1 MDIVFLHGFT
11 GTPGSFRWVREAL
24 APLDVRVFAPV
35 LVGHDG
41 GPQERCTF
49 EAEVE
54 RLSREIDENGFR
66 GAHLV
71 GYSLGSRVSL
81 GLLMHDQAQFA
92 SATLVGLHAG
102 LESEAARK
110 QRIQADEGWC
120 ELLERQGITAFIRA
134 WVTLPLWDS
143 QQSLSDEKL
152 QAQARDRMSHSAAGL
167 ACSLRSLGLG
177 QMPAYVDR
185 LHTLKLPVQ
194 LVVGELDQKFREVAQ
209 RLVRTLPRAR
219 LHIAEGAGHNVL
231 LERPDFI
238 AQVLR
243 SADTSCPPES

>member
-11 GTPGSFRWVREAL
+11 GTPGSFRWVEEAL
-24 APLDVRVFAPV
+24 APLEVRVFAPV
-35 LVGHDG
+35 LVGHEG
-41 GPQERCTF
+41 GPSEQCTF

-54 RLSREIDENGFR
+54 RLNEAIDAAGFR

-81 GLLMHDQAQFA
+81 GLLIRDPKQFA
-92 SATLVGLHAG
+92 SATLVGVHPG
-102 LESEAARK
+102 LESEAARQ
-110 QRIQADEGWC
+110 QRVQADEGWC
-120 ELLERQGITAFIRA
+120 ELLERQGITAFVRA

-143 QQSLSDEKL
+143 QQSLDEAKL
-152 QAQARDRMSHSAAGL
+152 QAQARDRMSHSASGL
-167 ACSLRSLGLG
+167 ACTLRSLGLG

-185 LHTLKLPVQ
+185 LHTLDLPVQ
-194 LVVGELDQKFREVAQ
+194 LVVGELDSKFREIAQ
-209 RLVRTLPRAR
+209 RLLRSLPDAS

-243 SADTSCPPES
+243 SADRSCPPPN